1 MSLSQEHIA
10 TLRQEIPM
18 VTRQIQLISGPE
30 FTVAVPE
37 VAANAALE
45 QYKQAAEACVAA
57 AKASLERYKRGAEE
71 HVAEWDS
78 AHRPPVQSRLLNLGA
93 FYNPGAAQAQ
103 ATAPAPA
110 TEPAQA
116 AGVNPELVASIARN
130 PALAALL
137 QALQVRPVQG

>member
-30 FTVAVPE
+30 FADTVPE
-37 VAANAALE
+37 VAI
-45 QYKQAAEACVAA
+45 
-57 AKASLERYKRGAEE
+57 AKAALERYKRAAEE

-78 AHRPPVQSRLLNLGA
+78 AHQPPVQSRLLNLGA
-93 FYNPGAAQAQ
+93 LYNPGAVQAQ
-103 ATAPAPA
+103 AAAPAPA
-110 TEPAQA
+110 TEPAPA
-116 AGVNPELVASIARN
+116 AGMNPELVASIAGN
-130 PALAALL
+130 PALAALI

>member
-10 TLRQEIPM
+10 TLRQEITM

-30 FTVAVPE
+30 FTDTVPE
-37 VAANAALE
+37 VA
-45 QYKQAAEACVAA
+45 V
-57 AKASLERYKRGAEE
+57 AKAALERYKRAAEE

-78 AHRPPVQSRLLNLGA
+78 AHQPPVQSRLLNLGA

-103 ATAPAPA
+103 ATAPAPV
-110 TEPAQA
+110 TEPAPA

>member
-30 FTVAVPE
+30 FADTVPE
-37 VAANAALE
+37 VAI
-45 QYKQAAEACVAA
+45 
-57 AKASLERYKRGAEE
+57 AKAALERYKRAAEE

-78 AHRPPVQSRLLNLGA
+78 AHQPPVQSRLLNLGA
-93 FYNPGAAQAQ
+93 LYNPGAAQAQ
-103 ATAPAPA
+103 AAALAPA
-110 TEPAQA
+110 TEPAPA
-116 AGVNPELVASIARN
+116 AGVNPELVASIAGN
-130 PALAALL
+130 PALAALI

>member
-30 FTVAVPE
+30 FADTVPE
-37 VAANAALE
+37 VAI
-45 QYKQAAEACVAA
+45 
-57 AKASLERYKRGAEE
+57 AKAALERYKRAAEE

-78 AHRPPVQSRLLNLGA
+78 AHQPPVQSRLLNLGA

-103 ATAPAPA
+103 AAAPAPA
-110 TEPAQA
+110 TEPAPA
-116 AGVNPELVASIARN
+116 AGVNPELVASIAGN
-130 PALAALL
+130 PALAALI

>member
-30 FTVAVPE
+30 FADTVPE
-37 VAANAALE
+37 VAI
-45 QYKQAAEACVAA
+45 
-57 AKASLERYKRGAEE
+57 AKAALERYKRAAEE

-78 AHRPPVQSRLLNLGA
+78 AHQPPVQSRLLNLGA
-93 FYNPGAAQAQ
+93 FYNPGATPAPSP
-103 ATAPAPA
+103 TPAPAPA
-110 TEPAQA
+110 PT
-116 AGVNPELVASIARN
+116 AGVNPELVASIAGN
-130 PALAALL
+130 PALAALI

>member
-1 MSLSQEHIA
+1 MSLSQEYIA

-18 VTRQIQLISGPE
+18 VARQIQLISGPE
-30 FTVAVPE
+30 FTDTVPE
-37 VAANAALE
+37 VAIAKAALE
-45 QYKQAAEACVAA
+45 QYKRA
-57 AKASLERYKRGAEE
+57 AEE

-78 AHRPPVQSRLLNLGA
+78 THRPPIQSHLLNLGA

-103 ATAPAPA
+103 AVAPTPA
-110 TEPAQA
+110 TEPAPA

-130 PALAALL
+130 PALAALI

>member
-1 MSLSQEHIA
+1 MSLSQENIA

-30 FTVAVPE
+30 FADTVPE
-37 VAANAALE
+37 VAI
-45 QYKQAAEACVAA
+45 
-57 AKASLERYKRGAEE
+57 AKAALERYKRAAEE

-78 AHRPPVQSRLLNLGA
+78 AHRPPIQSHLLNLGA

-103 ATAPAPA
+103 AAAPTPA
-110 TEPAQA
+110 TEPAPA

-130 PALAALL
+130 PALAALI